1 MLAVFTH
8 RREGPGRALLLIRGV
23 LIGMFGTLAF
33 FIVLRLGLVP
43 MGLAIAFPIA
53 IAVAL
58 AVQALGLLRVRR
70 V

>member
-1 MLAVFTH
+1 
-8 RREGPGRALLLIRGV
+8 
-23 LIGMFGTLAF
+23 MFGTLAF